1 MTREISLRRLVAVSL
16 AGVLAV
22 GCMEDGGAT
31 ASPTGQ
37 GSGTTSAPAPAP
49 TQPPPPAEPIAGD
62 FARVT
67 VTITG
72 TEVDRASSRLGPDFD
87 DLYIYFTN
95 SYFNISSSQINAIE
109 GFVELRNPF
118 GDVVDRLSFSHL
130 QPVAAGAS
138 AVNPNLGVSFKRYE
152 CDFSSWKEW
161 CQAFNAD
168 FSNFTLDTVVER
180 VALADGRVISSR

>member
-1 MTREISLRRLVAVSL
+1 M
-16 AGVLAV
+16 
-22 GCMEDGGAT
+22 
-31 ASPTGQ
+31 
-37 GSGTTSAPAPAP
+37 
-49 TQPPPPAEPIAGD
+49 
-62 FARVT
+62 T

-72 TEVDRASSRLGPDFD
+72 TEVDRASSWLGPDFD

-95 SYFNISSSQINAIE
+95 SYSYISSSQINAIE

-130 QPVAAGAS
+130 HPVAAGAS
-138 AVNPNLGVSFKRYE
+138 AVDPYLSVSFKRYE

-168 FSNFTLDTVVER
+168 FSNLTLDTVVER
-180 VALADGRVISSR
+180 VALADGRVISSRSSRRNSASSPRPGLRRRISGVPVPFLVGLGYAQGGCLRACRRPVER